1 MAPPFDP
8 THSVQFDLDRG
19 RISMPGSESRL
30 LVPAEALGRLCAG
43 AQEDSVKDFGRGFG
57 TEIGRRV
64 AARLGDTVSVSA
76 MVEHL
81 GGELALAGFG
91 SLGIEVWGRAL
102 VLTISNC
109 PLGAEGDALVC
120 AVLEGALQRAVARD
134 AAVVRIERSDGKARL
149 AVLRPSTAAS
159 VKRWLADGVSWGD
172 ALARLSSAQ

>member
-1 MAPPFDP
+1 ALPARAAVKKTARHLTAQRTERLYSQKRSRSRRRCPAMAPPFDP

-19 RISMPGSESRL
+19 RISMPGSDSRL

-43 AQEDSVKDFGRGFG
+43 ASEDSVKDFGRGFG

-64 AARLGDTVSVSA
+64 AARLGDAVSVQA

-102 VLTISNC
+102 VL
-109 PLGAEGDALVC
+109 
-120 AVLEGALQRAVARD
+120 
-134 AAVVRIERSDGKARL
+134 
-149 AVLRPSTAAS
+149 
-159 VKRWLADGVSWGD
+159 
-172 ALARLSSAQ
+172 